1 MPYSSSAA
9 VHIPSSCALL
19 LCCGAAVL
27 CRYRKL
33 FVLFSSYTY
42 VNRLQ
47 RMVVR

>member
-1 MPYSSSAA
+1 
-9 VHIPSSCALL
+9 VVLWR
-19 LCCGAAVL
+19 AVL

-47 RMVVR
+47 PMHLA

>member
-1 MPYSSSAA
+1 M
-9 VHIPSSCALL
+9 VV
-19 LCCGAAVL
+19 AVL

-47 RMVVR
+47 PMQVA

>member
-1 MPYSSSAA
+1 M
-9 VHIPSSCALL
+9 IFRWLL
-19 LCCGAAVL
+19 LLYDCCCC

-47 RMVVR
+47 PMLVA